1 MHTFT
6 RAQLITALRKKT
18 GLPEPMGHR
27 IVGLILES
35 MTEALKRG
43 ESADV
48 PGIGTLVPRR
58 SKRLSA
64 RNPKTGETL
73 KLEPKVIPVLKV
85 CGEMRQR
92 LEDARR
98 ARRWFTIAYFN
109 PKGFLCPTH
118 QNFRQTECSIDTVL
132 ENLSRQMREVPLGA
146 HMAMLWEGQLGR
158 GEALGPRNIP
168 THVVYAGGA
177 IEKLKLQIPLNH
189 PRENH
194 G

>member
-1 MHTFT
+1 MRTFT
-6 RAQLITALRKKT
+6 RAKLITALRKKT
-18 GLPEPMGHR
+18 GLPEPMGR
-27 IVGLILES
+27 KILEIILES

-48 PGIGTLVPRR
+48 PGIGMLVPRR

-109 PKGFLCPTH
+109 EAGSLCLAH
-118 QNFRQTECSIDTVL
+118 QNFRQTECSIDTIL
-132 ENLSRQMREVPLGA
+132 QELSKQMEKHPMSA

-158 GEALGPRNIP
+158 SEALSPRNIP
-168 THVVYAGGA
+168 THAVYTGGA
-177 IEKLKLQIPLNH
+177 IEQLKIKMPLNY
-189 PRENH
+189 PQS
-194 G
+194 